1 MNIQQDYNGI
11 NARAIPVTIP
21 ILEQAQGILTA
32 VEGTTDTRA
41 LKDAMSAL
49 NDLLTLQK
57 AQVQKAHKAV
67 NSAKEAEDDERL
79 TYKMIENMLKKA
91 TMARQELRDDKYS
104 NGL

>member
-1 MNIQQDYNGI
+1 M
-11 NARAIPVTIP
+11 TIIDP
-21 ILEQAQGILTA
+21 AQSYLETSQSILNQ

-41 LKDAMSAL
+41 LKDAMSAI
-49 NDLLTLQK
+49 NDLLALQK
-57 AQVQKAHKAV
+57 ARVQKAHKAV